1 VLLAPRDAPDLAL
14 TLLRSSRLKTT
25 TVEWSVSTSIDTP
38 VTLIAEANDFRGSVV
53 AVDTIDSDVVV
64 VVPVLFVVADVGD
77 DGAVGLC
84 VDVKE
89 LLASDDVEALYEG
102 ELMSVNCAKVDA
114 TVDGCWVDELEETD
128 VRVVLTVC
136 NVGVVA
142 VEPAAASDG
151 VVELLAGDTV
161 VGAEPATVAG
171 SVALINFDDV
181 ELVVT

>member
-1 VLLAPRDAPDLAL
+1 
-14 TLLRSSRLKTT
+14 
-25 TVEWSVSTSIDTP
+25 
-38 VTLIAEANDFRGSVV
+38 V
-53 AVDTIDSDVVV
+53 AVDGGDDDEPDDGVVPLDCVTVEFCRWIVVVDKVDSGVVV

-171 SVALINFDDV
+171 AVALINFDDV